1 MKPRARTTRHMLWL
15 ATIAMVITIT
25 LSLIS
30 LSRDRLTAIAAVTP
44 TPPILTKDHGLHLS
58 GNTYTA
64 KGQYDLAILAQT
76 IPATQVREDFSVTS
90 TAGIP
95 LLESPDRTLAYTM
108 IVRQRSQ
115 DQTLDSSA
123 LTPLTMDT
131 LQRGEGFVA
140 GEAIDLAPGL
150 VRLPWTGVGKG
161 EPVVGSV
168 IAMQNGTMVLMLVI
182 SATGDGVSRLEPAIA
197 LLTPSLTQYSP

>member
-44 TPPILTKDHGLHLS
+44 TPPILTKDHSLHLS

-64 KGQYDLAILAQT
+64 KDQYDLAILAQT

-123 LTPLTMDT
+123 LTQLTMDT

-140 GEAIDLAPGL
+140 GEASDLAPGL
-150 VRLPWTGVGKG
+150 VRLPWTGVGNG

-168 IAMQNGTMVLMLVI
+168 IAMQNGTTVLMLVI
-182 SATGDGVSRLEPAIA
+182 SATGDGVSQLEPAIA